1 MPLQVVFRPQAE
13 AEVSEACQWYE
24 TLRAGLGREFVR
36 AVDSLVRRIATNPA
50 TFPWCTMKPG
60 EPCYPA
66 FPTLSI
72 SESRKMPSRYWPF
85 TAANIPLIGNAAR
98 NCMGFTVF
106 CGTRDLGLVAIEAG
120 Q

>member
-1 MPLQVVFRPQAE
+1 MALQVVFRPQAE

-24 TLRAGLGREFVR
+24 TRRAGLGREFVR
-36 AVDSLVRRIATNPA
+36 AVDSLVRRIATNPS
-50 TFPWCTMKPG
+50 TFPCVHNETRRL
-60 EPCYPA
+60 CYPA

-72 SESRKMPSRYWPF
+72 SGSQKMRSQYWPF

-106 CGTRDLGLVAIEAG
+106 AGPAI
-120 Q
+120 